1 MNANSNI
8 IHKLRRDEGGSIM
21 SAAIILIVSLAVA
34 MLCYICFSPVITIFY
49 GYLQGIPTS
58 NLFLSNW
65 ARNNIDIAFGY
76 GWRLVIMIGFPVA
89 SAINLIVEI
98 HRSQTSSN
106 TGVRSYQEEW
116 EQW

>member
-1 MNANSNI
+1 LNADSNI
-8 IHKLRRDEGGSIM
+8 QKFLDNEEGSIM
-21 SAAIILIVSLAVA
+21 SAAILLIVSLAVA
-34 MLCYICFSPVITIFY
+34 MLCYICFSPVITIFH
-49 GYLQGIPTS
+49 GYLQDIPTS

-76 GWRLVIMIGFPVA
+76 GWRLVIMIGLPVA

-106 TGVRSYQEEW
+106 TGTRHYQEEW